1 VLELRRLLYAL
12 KESRPDIFFRFR
24 LMGEMWQPNFMG
36 VLLFTENGVAL
47 NDTQTNKVHF
57 ISDLNNVMQFEIDQ
71 AFQQYQ
77 PHFHYS
83 IDPAP
88 VQ

>member
-12 KESRPDIFFRFR
+12 KESRPDIYFRFR

-36 VLLFTENGVAL
+36 VLLFTETGVAL
-47 NDTQTNKVHF
+47 NDRQTSKVHF

-83 IDPAP
+83 TDPAA